1 MASFDIKQSQAYKY
15 AEYAINESTGKV
27 PKYVKLQAQQWKD
40 IADNKKNRKLKQ
52 AYICEK
58 TFVKIQRILSIMI
71 HPDLNKPLSECLED
85 YAAFFIFAVFTT
97 KMIDE
102 DTKMECRYYTTAVL
116 EIARKNYKTFNSGV
130 IFVIMM
136 LTEPINSR
144 FFSVAPTLDLSME
157 LRIAI
162 RKIIKGSPELYDEL
176 DPAFKILGKQIKCLL
191 NDNEYTPLAY
201 SNDKM
206 DGKLANCFLA
216 DEVGALDAYPIEAMR
231 SSQIG
236 LMNEL
241 GIIISTQ
248 YPNTDN
254 ALKDEIDISK
264 KTLDGLI
271 DTRYFALLYEPDE
284 KYKNETSWKTED
296 NVLYQSN
303 PVTVTN
309 KRMFKKLCEKRT
321 MAIVYDDKKEN
332 FLCKHCNIQYRGLGA
347 QGFIDSLKFKK
358 CSIKE
363 DLDFWKG
370 RRVFVG
376 LDLSE
381 SDDNTAVA
389 MLTQEN
395 DVIYAKVWGFIPTD
409 KMEIKSQKEHLNYKQ
424 KINNKECFCCGDE
437 VISYNF
443 VENFILELE
452 ATYEVE
458 IVQIGYDKW
467 NARSSAQK
475 LENAGYECVEVR
487 QHSSVLHPP
496 TKLLYEKILKK
507 KFKYEEN
514 TLLEIN
520 AENAKCTK
528 DTNGNKYINKKQ
540 SNNKVDMIMAILDA
554 LYLLQQEEFEGVVD
568 IQEG

>member
-1 MASFDIKQSQAYKY
+1 MIDIKDSQAYKY
-15 AEYAINESTGKV
+15 ATYAAGEKDGKV
-27 PKYVKLQAQQWKD
+27 PRYVKMQAKQWKD
-40 IADNKKNRKLKQ
+40 IVDKKKNRKDSK

-58 TFVKIQRILSIMI
+58 TFRKIQNILGLMI
-71 HPDLNKPLSECLED
+71 HPDLNRPLSECLEN
-85 YAAFFIFAVFTT
+85 YAAFFIFSIFTT

-102 DTKMECRYYTTAVL
+102 DTGTECRYYTTAVL

-136 LTEPINSR
+136 LTEPMNSR

-162 RKIIKGSPELYDEL
+162 KKIIKSSPELYDDLE
-176 DPAFKILGKQIKCLL
+176 PAFKILGKQIKCLL

-216 DEVGALDAYPIEAMR
+216 DEVGALDAYPLEAMR

-248 YPNTDN
+248 YPNDDN

-271 DTRYFALLYEPDE
+271 ETRYFALLYEPDE
-284 KYKNETSWKTED
+284 EYKNETSWKTED
-296 NVLYQSN
+296 RILYQAN
-303 PVTVTN
+303 PVTVDN
-309 KRMFKKLCEKRT
+309 ARMFKKLCEKRT
-321 MAIVYDDKKEN
+321 MAIIYDDKREN
-332 FLCKHCNIQYRGLGA
+332 LLCKHCNIRYRGLGA
-347 QGFIDSLKFKK
+347 QGFVDSLKFKK
-358 CSIKE
+358 CRIE
-363 DLDFWKG
+363 ADPEFWKN

-389 MLTQEN
+389 MLTEED
-395 DVIYAKVWGFIPTD
+395 DVVYAKVWGFIPED
-409 KMEIKSQKEHLNYKQ
+409 RIEIKSQKEHLNYKQ
-424 KINNKECFCCGDE
+424 KIDAGECYACGDE
-437 VISYNF
+437 VISYAF
-443 VENFILELE
+443 VESFIMNLE
-452 ATYEVE
+452 AEYEVE

-475 LENAGYECVEVR
+475 LEAAGYECVEVK

-507 KFKYEEN
+507 KFRYEDN

-540 SNNKVDMIMAILDA
+540 SNAKVDMIMAILDA

>member
-1 MASFDIKQSQAYKY
+1 MITDIKQSQAYKY
-15 AEYAINESTGKV
+15 ATFAANDKDGKV
-27 PKYVKLQAQQWKD
+27 PKYVKMQAQQWKD
-40 IADNKKNRKLKQ
+40 IADNKKNRKLKN

-58 TFVKIQRILSIMI
+58 TFKKIESILSLMM

-97 KMIDE
+97 KTIDE
-102 DTKMECRYYTTAVL
+102 DTGLECRYYTTAVL

-162 RKIIKGSPELYDEL
+162 KKIIKGSPELYDDL

-284 KYKNETSWKTED
+284 QYKNETSWKTED
-296 NVLYQSN
+296 RILYQSN
-303 PVTVTN
+303 PVTINN

-321 MAIVYDDKKEN
+321 MAIVYDDKREN

-358 CSIKE
+358 CRIEE
-363 DLDFWKG
+363 DIEFWKG
-370 RRVFVG
+370 KRVFVG

-381 SDDNTAVA
+381 SDDNTAIA
-389 MLTQEN
+389 MLTEVE
-395 DVIYAKVWGFIPTD
+395 DVIYAKVWGFIPAD
-409 KMEIKSQKEHLNYKQ
+409 RIDIKSQKEHLNYKQ
-424 KINNKECFCCGDE
+424 KIEAGECFACGDE
-437 VISYNF
+437 VISYAF
-443 VENFILELE
+443 VEDFIMDLQER
-452 ATYEVE
+452 YGVEV
-458 IVQIGYDKW
+458 VQVGYDKW
-467 NARSSAQK
+467 NARSTAQK
-475 LENAGYECVEVR
+475 LEAAGYECVEVK

-507 KFKYEEN
+507 KFKYESN